1 MTPGKSNNTQLR
13 NFRWVALAEGISYLL
28 LLFIAMPLKYLMD
41 YPLAV
46 KYVGWAHGL
55 LFIGYMGLLL
65 SCWLTYG
72 WRISRVAF
80 FSFASLVPFLPFVV
94 EKQLKREVMA

>member
-1 MTPGKSNNTQLR
+1 MAPNKSNNVQLR
-13 NFRWVALAEGISYLL
+13 NFRIVALAEGISYLL
-28 LLFIAMPLKYLMD
+28 LLFIAMPLKYMMD

-80 FSFASLVPFLPFVV
+80 FSFASLVPFLTFIV
-94 EKQLKREVMA
+94 EKQLKKESI

>member
-1 MTPGKSNNTQLR
+1 MAPNKSNNAQLR
-13 NFRWVALAEGISYLL
+13 NFRIVALAEGISYLL
-28 LLFIAMPLKYLMD
+28 LLFIAMPLKYLLD
-41 YPLAV
+41 FPLAV

-65 SCWLTYG
+65 SCWITYG

-94 EKQLKREVMA
+94 EKQLKKESI